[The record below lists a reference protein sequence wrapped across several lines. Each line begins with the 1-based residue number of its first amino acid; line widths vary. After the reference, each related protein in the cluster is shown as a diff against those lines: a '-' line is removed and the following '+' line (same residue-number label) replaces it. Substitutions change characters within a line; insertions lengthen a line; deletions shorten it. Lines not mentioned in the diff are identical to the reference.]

1 MVGVEPEGSRA
12 LHAALEAGGPVDVEV
27 RSVAAD
33 SLGARRVGD
42 LCWAICRSGVAE
54 VALVTDE
61 AIRQAQ
67 RDLWRDL
74 CIVAEPG
81 GAAAY
86 AALASGAYR
95 PARDERV
102 GVLLCGANAD
112 LAGVPALGRRWSA
125 VKGVAG
131 AVGPHYGPPASR
143 APVRPSRPDGA

>member
-1 MVGVEPEGSRA
+1 MLVAVGGGGLIAGVAAWFADRVKVVGVEPEGSRA
-12 LHAALEAGGPVDVEV
+12 LHAALAAGGPVNVEV

-42 LCWAICRSGVAE
+42 LCSGDLPRGRRRRSRSSR
-54 VALVTDE
+54 DE

-95 PARDERV
+95 PARGERV
-102 GVLLCGANAD
+102 GVLLCGANAN
-112 LAGVPALGRRWSA
+112 LGAFAAG
-125 VKGVAG
+125 
-131 AVGPHYGPPASR
+131 
-143 APVRPSRPDGA
+143 